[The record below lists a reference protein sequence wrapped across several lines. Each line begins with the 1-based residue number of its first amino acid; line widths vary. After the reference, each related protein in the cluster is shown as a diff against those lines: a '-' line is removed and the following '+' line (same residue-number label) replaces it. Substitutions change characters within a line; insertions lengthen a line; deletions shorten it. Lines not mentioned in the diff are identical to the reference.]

1 VADVT
6 GVAGITRIIP
16 HRYPVLLV
24 DRVSDVVA
32 GERLTGHKAVT
43 AAERCYRDVR
53 DGDYAYPF
61 GLLLESWA
69 QSAVVLTQW
78 DRPNP
83 DVLAGKAVLISNI
96 RAVDVFGAVYPGD
109 VLEHR
114 VRIVRA
120 LDDAAILTGETLV
133 AGRRVLSVGQ
143 FTLALRDVEVLG
155 GSHVN

>member
-1 VADVT
+1 MT
-6 GVAGITRIIP
+6 GVAEITGIIP

-24 DRVSDVVA
+24 DRVSDVLPGVS
-32 GERLTGHKAVT
+32 LTGYKAVS
-43 AAERCYRDVR
+43 AAERCYRDHA
-53 DGDYAYPF
+53 DDYAYPF
-61 GLLLESWA
+61 GLMLESWA
-69 QSAVVLTQW
+69 QSAVVLVQW

-83 DVLAGKAVLISNI
+83 DVLAGKAVLISTI
-96 RAVDVFGAVYPGD
+96 KGVEVFGAVYPGD

-120 LDDAAILTGETLV
+120 LDDAAILTGESLV

-155 GSHVN
+155 GGNVH